1 MSEGMRRDEAS
12 AGLAA
17 IRATQ
22 EALIRRVA
30 VPPWYWAV
38 VALLT
43 VLLGVVVDLGQ
54 AVAVAVAAVLFAV
67 VVAGATGWV
76 ILGGGRVQV
85 GRDLLGEAGAIRIV
99 GFVAIV
105 VGASL
110 AIGFALQALGWRYPA
125 TVATLVAGI
134 GIAAG
139 GPLLMRSL
147 QASMRRRG
155 AAG

>member
-1 MSEGMRRDEAS
+1 MSEGMQRDEAS
-12 AGLAA
+12 AGLAE

-22 EALIRRVA
+22 DRLIRRVA
-30 VPPWYWAV
+30 VPGWYWAG

-43 VLLGVVVDLGQ
+43 VALGLVVDVGQ

-105 VGASL
+105 VVVSL

-125 TVATLVAGI
+125 TLATLVAAI

-147 QASMRRRG
+147 QASMRRRS